1 MIDRDSPVPVY
12 YQIQQDLIS
21 RISRGEW
28 QIGEQMPSESSLI
41 DEYKVSRVTLRQ
53 ALAELE
59 KDNLI
64 KRHRGKGAFITGIS
78 PKPFV
83 YNLNYKMVSGDGVKN
98 SDEGIS
104 AKLIDLK
111 YVLPRKMDFLMEGFC
126 SLRAELFEGR
136 TLRAMLLEQSS

>member
-41 DEYKVSRVTLRQ
+41 DEYKVSRVTPRQ

-64 KRHRGKGAFITGIS
+64 KRHRGKGNGH
-78 PKPFV
+78 
-83 YNLNYKMVSGDGVKN
+83 
-98 SDEGIS
+98 
-104 AKLIDLK
+104 
-111 YVLPRKMDFLMEGFC
+111 
-126 SLRAELFEGR
+126 
-136 TLRAMLLEQSS
+136 